1 MRGGKTQCEDQ
12 SIIKPLE
19 GSWEAPVRQPM
30 VKGLHQMGLYFRD
43 SGVCMILFET
53 GSRVFQDG
61 LTLVVQLKITD
72 FLILPPP
79 SESWDH
85 RHVSPLLAYVVL

>member
-1 MRGGKTQCEDQ
+1 MHGRWEGTVCADQ

-30 VKGLHQMGLYFRD
+30 VKGLYQMGLYFGD
-43 SGVCMILFET
+43 SGVRMILFET

-61 LTLVVQLKITD
+61 LVHVV
-72 FLILPPP
+72 
-79 SESWDH
+79 
-85 RHVSPLLAYVVL
+85 